1 MAMHPFEHA
10 HAPSIEAAVEVLN
23 ETCRPVAGGTDL
35 VAMMKE
41 GLVAPERLVNLKT
54 IAGLG
59 EIDEREDG
67 WHIGALTT
75 LSALAGDDGLRAQ
88 PALAALVQAAD
99 ASASPQLRHMGTL
112 GGNLV
117 QRPRCWYFRNRH
129 VPCWRKGG
137 RKCFAFRGENKY
149 HTIMGRGPCY
159 AVHPSDPAVALLAL
173 DASVVL
179 TGPEGERTLPLAA
192 FYRPPAP
199 DVQRANGYHP
209 VTVLAPNELIT
220 EVVIPRPE
228 ERTTSVYVKKM
239 ERGDWDF
246 ALVSVAVRLRMS
258 EETVAGAKIALG
270 GGATIPWLRD
280 EAAEALVGA
289 PLTED
294 AVQAAADAA
303 VADARPLEHNAY
315 KVDLLKGAIK
325 QALRALI

>member
-1 MAMHPFEHA
+1 
-10 HAPSIEAAVEVLN
+10 
-23 ETCRPVAGGTDL
+23 
-35 VAMMKE
+35 
-41 GLVAPERLVNLKT
+41 
-54 IAGLG
+54 
-59 EIDEREDG
+59 
-67 WHIGALTT
+67 
-75 LSALAGDDGLRAQ
+75 
-88 PALAALVQAAD
+88 
-99 ASASPQLRHMGTL
+99 MGTL

-149 HTIMGRGPCY
+149 HTIMGKGPCY

-209 VTVLAPNELIT
+209 VTVLAPDELIT
-220 EVVIPRPE
+220 DVVIPRPE
-228 ERTTSVYVKKM
+228 EGTRSTYVKMM

-258 EETVAGAKIALG
+258 GETVAGAKIALG
-270 GGATIPWLRD
+270 GVATIPWLRD
-280 EAAEALVGA
+280 GAAEALVGE

-294 AVQAAADAA
+294 AFDAAADAA
-303 VADARPLEHNAY
+303 VADARPLEHNGY